1 MAAFNGIWHQLS
13 RNHSTGDAV
22 AAPLLF
28 VITRL
33 PDAFSSANF
42 RTLLVN
48 RKPLRPSKA
57 VPGYDSYLTP
67 PPPLIKKALSRFLQ
81 ESTKESERERE
92 RGGTATGISAKT
104 RAIDRSPM
112 TKRMERRLESVTTR
126 VAFKR
131 VGFLEINFIWL
142 SPVLMYTLF
151 HHPFRPYVIYTIVGI
166 IIRRIISKDY
176 ISTQIVRIGEHTKK
190 MD

>member
-1 MAAFNGIWHQLS
+1 M
-13 RNHSTGDAV
+13 
-22 AAPLLF
+22 
-28 VITRL
+28 
-33 PDAFSSANF
+33 
-42 RTLLVN
+42 N

-57 VPGYDSYLTP
+57 VPGYDSYLTS

>member
-1 MAAFNGIWHQLS
+1 M
-13 RNHSTGDAV
+13 
-22 AAPLLF
+22 
-28 VITRL
+28 
-33 PDAFSSANF
+33 
-42 RTLLVN
+42 N

-57 VPGYDSYLTP
+57 VPGYDSYLTS

-81 ESTKESERERE
+81 ESIKESERERE
-92 RGGTATGISAKT
+92 RGGTATRISAKT

-176 ISTQIVRIGEHTKK
+176 ISIQIVRIGEHTKK

>member
-1 MAAFNGIWHQLS
+1 M
-13 RNHSTGDAV
+13 
-22 AAPLLF
+22 
-28 VITRL
+28 
-33 PDAFSSANF
+33 
-42 RTLLVN
+42 N

-57 VPGYDSYLTP
+57 VPGYDSYLTS

-81 ESTKESERERE
+81 ESTKERVRERE
-92 RGGTATGISAKT
+92 RGGEGTATRISAKT

-166 IIRRIISKDY
+166 IIRRIISKDC
-176 ISTQIVRIGEHTKK
+176 ISIQIVRIGEHTRRKWIK
-190 MD
+190 I

>member
-1 MAAFNGIWHQLS
+1 
-13 RNHSTGDAV
+13 
-22 AAPLLF
+22 
-28 VITRL
+28 
-33 PDAFSSANF
+33 
-42 RTLLVN
+42 
-48 RKPLRPSKA
+48 
-57 VPGYDSYLTP
+57 
-67 PPPLIKKALSRFLQ
+67 
-81 ESTKESERERE
+81 
-92 RGGTATGISAKT
+92 
-104 RAIDRSPM
+104 M